1 MPIMQINSEFS
12 NIQPNDSWI
21 SVICCQNSNK
31 KYERGKIN
39 DVMGGG
45 RKNLNF
51 SNEITEILAAQNSY
65 PGEVLGEVPEREK
78 PIVATKLPKL

>member
-1 MPIMQINSEFS
+1 MMWWE
-12 NIQPNDSWI
+12 
-21 SVICCQNSNK
+21 
-31 KYERGKIN
+31 EGE
-39 DVMGGG
+39 
-45 RKNLNF
+45 KNLNF